1 MRAEV
6 EVNQN
11 SQVVVGP
18 WLGCQGGRRSWGM
31 EQAEGLELAWGQHT
45 GPEGPSEVP
54 WGGSV
59 VRPLH
64 CAQEGS
70 E

>member
-18 WLGCQGGRRSWGM
+18 WPGCQGGRRSWGM
-31 EQAEGLELAWGQHT
+31 EQAEGLEPAWGQHT
-45 GPEGPSEVP
+45 GPEGPSEGP
-54 WGGSV
+54 MGREYGASPPLCTGG
-59 VRPLH
+59 
-64 CAQEGS
+64 Q
-70 E
+70 